1 MMCEKGVCRFSPQN
15 RGIGLVDRRYGLTT
29 ACTTKLDVLVTL
41 HQPQY
46 PCLAPEQILHLPTGD
61 GQGYLITPDGDGYA
75 VSGNLDGLVWRP
87 WRDHLFKDGSLMP

>member
-1 MMCEKGVCRFSPQN
+1 MGWGVNYMKNSGKQDYRICW
-15 RGIGLVDRRYGLTT
+15 
-29 ACTTKLDVLVTL
+29 
-41 HQPQY
+41 QY
-46 PCLAPEQILHLPTGD
+46 PCLAPKQILHLPTGD